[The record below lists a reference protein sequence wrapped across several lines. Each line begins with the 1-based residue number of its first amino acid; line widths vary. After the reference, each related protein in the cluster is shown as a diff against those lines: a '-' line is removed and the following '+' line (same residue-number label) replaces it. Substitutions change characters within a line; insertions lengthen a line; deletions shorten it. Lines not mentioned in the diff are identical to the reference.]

1 MPTCVFTGSKH
12 QQAAQAGHPGA
23 YHNPKGL
30 PGRPCARGDV
40 SNFAH
45 MLLQGGATIEQLRQ
59 STRANIKV
67 ERETQGCPE
76 RLICISSAAAPAQP
90 LCPAQDA
97 LFCVQDRLNGLD
109 SSEAC
114 LTVSHLRFCQH
125 PRIQQPQICRLEP
138 DGCALPFLKQGLSL

>member
-1 MPTCVFTGSKH
+1 MSFQRAKAPSGSSGRAFRGMPQSTGT
-12 QQAAQAGHPGA
+12 ARP
-23 YHNPKGL
+23 
-30 PGRPCARGDV
+30 PCAKGDM
-40 SNFAH
+40 SNIAH
-45 MLLQGGATIEQLRQ
+45 VLLQGGATIEQLRQ

-67 ERETQGCPE
+67 ERESQGCLE

-114 LTVSHLRFCQH
+114 LTVGYLRFCQH
-125 PRIQQPQICRLEP
+125 LWVE
-138 DGCALPFLKQGLSL
+138 

>member
-1 MPTCVFTGSKH
+1 MCCIRAFGAG
-12 QQAAQAGHPGA
+12 QAARQGIRAIQRDCRAALVH
-23 YHNPKGL
+23 
-30 PGRPCARGDV
+30 V
-40 SNFAH
+40 SNSAH
-45 MLLQGGATIEQLRQ
+45 VLLQGGATIEQLRQ

-67 ERETQGCPE
+67 ERETQGCLE

>member
-1 MPTCVFTGSKH
+1 M
-12 QQAAQAGHPGA
+12 
-23 YHNPKGL
+23 N
-30 PGRPCARGDV
+30 
-40 SNFAH
+40 AH

-67 ERETQGCPE
+67 ERETQGCLD

-114 LTVSHLRFCQH
+114 LTVGHLRF
-125 PRIQQPQICRLEP
+125 
-138 DGCALPFLKQGLSL
+138 

>member
-1 MPTCVFTGSKH
+1 MPTCVFKEPKH
-12 QQAAQAGHPGA
+12 HPAAQAGHSGA
-23 YHNPKGL
+23 CRNPQGL
-30 PGRPCARGDV
+30 PGRPCATGKV
-40 SNFAH
+40 SKNAH

-67 ERETQGCPE
+67 ERETQGCLD
-76 RLICISSAAAPAQP
+76 RLICISSPAAPAQP

-114 LTVSHLRFCQH
+114 LTVGHLRF
-125 PRIQQPQICRLEP
+125 
-138 DGCALPFLKQGLSL
+138 

>member
-1 MPTCVFTGSKH
+1 
-12 QQAAQAGHPGA
+12 
-23 YHNPKGL
+23 
-30 PGRPCARGDV
+30 
-40 SNFAH
+40 

-67 ERETQGCPE
+67 ERETQGCLE
-76 RLICISSAAAPAQP
+76 RLICISSAAAPAEP

-114 LTVSHLRFCQH
+114 QTVGYLDF
-125 PRIQQPQICRLEP
+125 
-138 DGCALPFLKQGLSL
+138 